1 MRLPFEIAKSAKFP
15 EGKEMSAE
23 EMAEYLAKGG
33 NPEAGKEWKENN
45 DEHQDVVKDK
55 NKEAFQRLLPVER
68 KVAYGPGKKI
78 TVKDLEEIGGNMLE
92 GDEDL
97 EALAK
102 QLNSAG
108 GARRVEKAM
117 RDADK
122 ILGTHG
128 VEAVFEEGDYD
139 GDAAMTY
146 LNAGDT
152 YAATL
157 VYDVGEDELYVSTW
171 GDWVEWAERKGRQM
185 RASAKK
191 TASPRDQQKALK
203 HALEI
208 MEQVDFSE
216 RSAGTPYNRIQWDLI
231 EGGARSGKNLGKAL
245 KHALGVLEQVDFSA
259 QDGVEYDNINWR
271 LLEKT
276 ASKKTA
282 CGPDCSCGGNCMGKC
297 QTKTQEPGTL
307 VWASEQEA
315 EKLQAEA
322 QAAEAQAEADRQ
334 KAEAAQLRE
343 ASDLL
348 PIERMKLGEKYPW
361 DECIADQMKEYG
373 DKETAEKVCG
383 AIRAK
388 SQFGKGAAVKTSY
401 DASLDD
407 EDYIKAFKKEVCPW
421 CWHEK
426 MAVEYH
432 PFSQV
437 TTNKCDNCGFK
448 WSNKLTINTRDP
460 GHAKGA
466 YPSYAKG
473 HMKREPDSGSPA
485 WEQMKG
491 EEDDYLMGRD
501 VLDGAAWARQGG
513 RRAKQELP
521 VELKEHQFTEED
533 NPNPKG
539 SDKDGDGETNEPSP
553 IKEASAPET
562 VAGWLSWRE
571 KSA

>member
-1 MRLPFEIAKSAKFP
+1 MRLPIEHAPKLAKFP

-55 NKEAFQRLLPVER
+55 NKEAFQRLLPIER
-68 KVAYGPGKKI
+68 KAASPIGSGDNTYIARYKNKRVEVMADTTYEAQQIAAKHFRAKKDYEVTVGLAEMGGKQVTHMPLMASDKKAYGPGKKI
-78 TVKDLEEIGGNMLE
+78 TVKELEEIGGNSLR
-92 GDEDL
+92 GGEDL
-97 EALAK
+97 EALAR
-102 QLNSAG
+102 QLNSVG

-146 LNAGDT
+146 LNTGDT
-152 YAATL
+152 YAMTL

-191 TASPRDQQKALK
+191 TAC
-203 HALEI
+203 
-208 MEQVDFSE
+208 
-216 RSAGTPYNRIQWDLI
+216 
-231 EGGARSGKNLGKAL
+231 GANC
-245 KHALGVLEQVDFSA
+245 
-259 QDGVEYDNINWR
+259 
-271 LLEKT
+271 
-276 ASKKTA
+276 A
-282 CGPDCSCGGNCMGKC
+282 CGGSCTNKC

-307 VWASEQEA
+307 VWASELEA

-343 ASDLL
+343 ASTLL
-348 PIERMKLGEKYPW
+348 PVERMKLGEKYPW
-361 DECIADQMKEYG
+361 DECIA
-373 DKETAEKVCG
+373 
-383 AIRAK
+383 
-388 SQFGKGAAVKTSY
+388 
-401 DASLDD
+401 
-407 EDYIKAFKKEVCPW
+407 
-421 CWHEK
+421 
-426 MAVEYH
+426 
-432 PFSQV
+432 
-437 TTNKCDNCGFK
+437 
-448 WSNKLTINTRDP
+448 
-460 GHAKGA
+460 
-466 YPSYAKG
+466 
-473 HMKREPDSGSPA
+473 
-485 WEQMKG
+485 
-491 EEDDYLMGRD
+491 
-501 VLDGAAWARQGG
+501 ARQGG
-513 RRAKQELP
+513 RRAKQKLP